1 MKYLLPFKTRAES
14 DSIYLVRAGITAYY
28 TYRIDVVMYRLEEQQ
43 AERVKTIDKL
53 KAATKYNSTQELL
66 EKYGGESPSPKP
78 KVPTGPKGTL
88 RKTQKQPQRT
98 GIGPPTTANIPQN
111 QPIVSQPATTQS
123 IPSYLAMHRPPPSI
137 RSSPLSSSR
146 VGPPEFAPNAF
157 GSVPQ
162 YDRSSES
169 NAEGKWYDRVLDL
182 LLGEDETSSKNR
194 IVLICKHCRLVN
206 GQAPPGV
213 KRIEELGK
221 WRCIGCGG
229 WNGEV
234 DEGKIVEE
242 ITERAEIE
250 TQDQPEV
257 SGPDEKSVEGPAED
271 DEKGPNEKAL
281 GEEDYEEISEVVG
294 AEEETTRKT
303 RSGHRSGT
311 GSAQS

>member
-1 MKYLLPFKTRAES
+1 MT
-14 DSIYLVRAGITAYY
+14 
-28 TYRIDVVMYRLEEQQ
+28 YRLEEQQ

-66 EKYGGESPSPKP
+66 EKYGGVPPSPKA
-78 KVPTGPKGTL
+78 KGQTGPKGTP

-98 GIGPPTTANIPQN
+98 SIGPPATANIPQN
-111 QPIVSQPATTQS
+111 QPIISQPSTPQP
-123 IPSYLAMHRPPPSI
+123 IPPHAVMHRPPPSI
-137 RSSPLSSSR
+137 PNSPLSSSR
-146 VGPPEFAPNAF
+146 AGLPEFAPNAF
-157 GSVPQ
+157 GSVQQ

-169 NAEGKWYDRVLDL
+169 NMEGKWYDRILDL
-182 LLGEDETSSKNR
+182 LLGEDETSPKNR

-234 DEGKIVEE
+234 DEGEKIVEE
-242 ITERAEIE
+242 MKEKAVMETRDHAETSE
-250 TQDQPEV
+250 
-257 SGPDEKSVEGPAED
+257 PDEKGVESTSKD
-271 DEKGPNEKAL
+271 NEKDRDDKAL
-281 GEEDYEEISEVVG
+281 EEEDYEEISEGVD

-311 GSAQS
+311 GRAKS